1 MYRFAAVALALAAC
15 SSDGSLLLVEH
26 GWMSRV
32 DGDLPL
38 TALSIPGTHETLA
51 LYEPLKST
59 AKCQDLSLA
68 AQLEAGVRYIDVR
81 CRHMDDAF
89 AIYHGAIFQ
98 QQQFADVLATIED
111 FLDRNPSETILMSV
125 KEESVAE
132 GATRSFEATFASYVE
147 PQRWYLG
154 TTLPTLE
161 QARGKIVL
169 VRRFAA
175 EAQLGIDASAWPD
188 NTTFSN
194 DASQLRVQDAYV
206 VDATAN
212 KWAAIASLLDEARGD
227 VDTLFL
233 NYTSGYLKPGAL
245 PDILGV
251 ANAINPQLD
260 AYLGDH
266 VDDHL
271 GVVVMDFATET
282 RALRIAARNE
292 RLEWP

>member
-1 MYRFAAVALALAAC
+1 MYRLTVLALALTAC
-15 SSDGSLLLVEH
+15 SSDGSLVPVEQ
-26 GWMSRV
+26 GWMAGV
-32 DGDLPL
+32 DGARSIA
-38 TALSIPGTHETLA
+38 ALSIPGTHETLA

-98 QQQFADVLATIED
+98 QQQFADVLATVTD

-132 GATRSFEATFASYVE
+132 GTTRSFEATFASYVD
-147 PQRWYLG
+147 PARWYLG
-154 TTLPTLE
+154 AALPTLDE
-161 QARGKIVL
+161 ARGKIVL

-175 EAQLGIDASAWPD
+175 NAASGIDASDWPD
-188 NTTFSN
+188 NTTFST
-194 DASQLRVQDAYV
+194 AKLRVQDAYV

-212 KWAAIASLLDEARGD
+212 KWAAIAALLDEARGD
-227 VDTLFL
+227 LDTLFL
-233 NYTSGYLKPGAL
+233 NYTSGYLKPGTL

-260 AYLGDH
+260 AYLIDH
-266 VDDHL
+266 ADAHL
-271 GVVVMDFATET
+271 GVVVMDFVTET
-282 RALRIAARNE
+282 RAQRIAEHN
-292 RLEWP
+292 